1 MISFDAYRLQMSD
14 VTLLARG
21 GQKIV
26 YSAKHPQYGDI
37 VIKLYFRL
45 DDPRSLR
52 EIDISQNN
60 SFDCVPVMFETGHVV
75 YEGSETL
82 YIIEQRIHG
91 DDLRRRLDCGERFN
105 LRQAVDFLD
114 QGLCFIKSIEKK
126 GIIHRDIKPENIIIS
141 ADGRVYFLDFGIA
154 RVIGVSSLTKT
165 EAALGPHTPGY
176 AAPEQ
181 FNNLKSN
188 LDSRAD
194 LFSIGVVTYECLT
207 GKNPFREGARSP
219 LEILQK
225 TETLTPVAH
234 SIAGDV
240 HQQFMALLSSLMGKY
255 PSRRPKDAE
264 QALGWLTAAKQTFEL

>member
-165 EAALGPHTPGY
+165 EAALGPH
-176 AAPEQ
+176 
-181 FNNLKSN
+181 
-188 LDSRAD
+188 
-194 LFSIGVVTYECLT
+194 
-207 GKNPFREGARSP
+207 
-219 LEILQK
+219 
-225 TETLTPVAH
+225 
-234 SIAGDV
+234 IA
-240 HQQFMALLSSLMGKY
+240 
-255 PSRRPKDAE
+255 
-264 QALGWLTAAKQTFEL
+264 